1 MPLLRM
7 FARHHILLYVA
18 SLLMKI
24 VVVGMGY
31 YHGMVKH
38 ISTCSFHAGLCPDET
53 AVYLGESSGDS
64 AVGGIPR
71 PDSGPPPMGNRAI
84 NHRII
89 LASWEAHQSYDNT
102 EMILRRQRFRV
113 PA

>member
-7 FARHHILLYVA
+7 FARYPIPLFVA
-18 SLLMKI
+18 SLLMRI

-31 YHGMVKH
+31 YHGMVKQF
-38 ISTCSFHAGLCPDET
+38 STCSFHAGLCPDET
-53 AVYLGESSGDS
+53 AVYLGESRGDS
-64 AVGGIPR
+64 TLWDIPR

-84 NHRII
+84 HHRI
-89 LASWEAHQSYDNT
+89 LASWEAHQSYDIT